1 MRSSWLIGLILFGG
15 STVLVGQPADLRG
28 VVTDSASGERIPFAT
43 IQIGGINRGGATNLN
58 GFYLLTN
65 IPPGTYDVTASSIG
79 YDRQMRRVRIVEAGS
94 NVLNFELA
102 PQPVE
107 FSEVVVTER
116 ARRELSEINSSVHV
130 MDVAEVRSIPS
141 VLQPDIFRAIQVLP
155 GVVSTSDVN
164 THFYVRGGAGDQ
176 NLIMLD
182 GMKIYNPF
190 HAFGIFSMF
199 DPDIIKTT
207 EVYTGAF
214 PPGFGGRLSSV
225 VNMLSRD
232 GNRKEYAAKADI
244 SLASTKLQVEGP
256 IYEATRFLASGRVS
270 TFRNA
275 LDQILQKDLP
285 LSFYDAFVKIT
296 GENLEEHSRFGFTGF
311 FSGDDLRSR
320 LATEPDYTWRN
331 HAVGFNG
338 GGLINDRL
346 FVDVVAYENLFE
358 ATRRAK
364 SSTSSPAR
372 TKVREVGVRTQ
383 ATKYL
388 DSKDLF
394 FVGFDFSFPSTD
406 YELVNNVGVPR
417 MLNST
422 FVDFYTWLRYQM
434 TLGSWQM
441 DGGFHVDAGSMFQRD
456 AGLEAV
462 EPRINVSVLVDPLW
476 KLKFSYGRFSQ
487 HLITVNNED
496 DVVSIFDAWI
506 EVPQEIQSQW
516 ADHFVAG
523 VEGNLFAEM
532 SISVQAYHKYY
543 GSLVTYNRDK
553 ISAADP
559 DFVRGTGRASG
570 VETLL
575 RFGQLHWDV
584 FASHTLGWTTVTNG
598 GETYAPRYD
607 RRHTLN
613 LLGVTRPWE
622 HVEMTARW
630 EFGSGFPFTPSI
642 GYYDR
647 LTFNDLLQFP
657 ILREPGTPYLR
668 LGEKNSIRMPVYHR
682 LDVGATYRF
691 VLGRLSGG
699 IGVQI
704 ANVYGR
710 QNVFYVDRVTGQLI
724 TMLPFFPS
732 VNISVEY

>member
-1 MRSSWLIGLILFGG
+1 MRIFLRALCGIVLFGA
-15 STVLVGQPADLRG
+15 LLEGQPSDLRG
-28 VVTDSASGERIPFAT
+28 VVSDSASGERIPYAS
-43 IQIGGINRGGATNLN
+43 IQVVSLNRGGASNLN

-65 IPPGTYDVTASSIG
+65 IPPGAYEVSASSIG
-79 YDRQMRRVRIVEAGS
+79 YVRQTRRVTVREGS
-94 NVLNFELA
+94 SAALSFELA

-107 FSEVVVTER
+107 FSEVIITER
-116 ARRELSEINSSVHV
+116 SRRELSEINSSVHV
-130 MDVAEVRSIPS
+130 MDVADIRSIPT

-232 GNRKEYAAKADI
+232 GNRKEYAAKADV
-244 SLASTKLQVEGP
+244 SLASSKLQVEGP
-256 IYEATRFLASGRVS
+256 IHEATRFLASGRIS

-275 LDQILQKDLP
+275 LDRILGKDLP

-296 GENLEEHSRFGFTGF
+296 GEDLDEHSRFGFTGF

-320 LATEPDYTWRN
+320 RPTDPDYAWRN
-331 HAVGFNG
+331 HAIGFTG

-358 ATRRAK
+358 ATRRSKESA
-364 SSTSSPAR
+364 TTPAR

-383 ATKYL
+383 ATKYT
-388 DSKDLF
+388 DSRDLF
-394 FVGFDFSFPSTD
+394 FVGFDFSFPTTD
-406 YELVNNVGVPR
+406 YELVNNVGAPR
-417 MLNST
+417 SLNSS
-422 FVDFYTWLRYQM
+422 FVDFWTWLRYQA
-434 TLGSWQM
+434 TLGPLQL
-441 DGGFHVDAGSMFQRD
+441 DGGIHVDVGSMFQRS

-462 EPRINVSVLVDPLW
+462 EPRINASLLIAPQW
-476 KLKFSYGRFSQ
+476 KVKLSYGRFSQ

-506 EVPQEIQSQW
+506 EVPQEIRSQW
-516 ADHFVAG
+516 ADHLVAG
-523 VEGNLFAEM
+523 VDGSLMPEL
-532 SISVQAYHKYY
+532 SVNIQGYHKYY
-543 GSLVTYNRDK
+543 GSLVAYNRDK
-553 ISAADP
+553 IDAEDP
-559 DFVRGTGRASG
+559 DYVRGTGRAYG
-570 VETLL
+570 IETLL
-575 RFGQLHWDV
+575 RYGEAHWDV

-598 GETYAPRYD
+598 SVTYPPRYD
-607 RRHTLN
+607 RRHTVN
-613 LLGVTRPWE
+613 LLGVSRPWE
-622 HVEMTARW
+622 HVELTARW

-647 LTFNDLLQFP
+647 LKFGQLFQSP
-657 ILREPGTPYLR
+657 VVREPGDPYLR
-668 LGEKNSIRMPVYHR
+668 LGPKNSTRLPIYHR
-682 LDVGATYRF
+682 LDVGAVYHF
-691 VLGRLSGG
+691 VLGRVRGG
-699 IGVQI
+699 VGLQV
-704 ANVYGR
+704 ANVYNR
-710 QNVFYVDRVTGQLI
+710 QNVFYVDRTTGQVVTGSFS
-724 TMLPFFPS
+724 TTRSPCS
-732 VNISVEY
+732 